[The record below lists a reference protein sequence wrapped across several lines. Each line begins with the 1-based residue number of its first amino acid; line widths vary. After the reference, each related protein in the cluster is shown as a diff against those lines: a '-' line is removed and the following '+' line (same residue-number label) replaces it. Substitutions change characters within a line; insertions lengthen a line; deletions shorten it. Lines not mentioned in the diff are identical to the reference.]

1 MRPAST
7 HPAST
12 DPADTHP
19 ASTDPASTHPADTD
33 PRPEASRRPRIT
45 HLVLVDGLPA
55 DHWVEEG
62 VDVPPSLRQRS
73 TSGRARGTALATE
86 EEQRDVELRW
96 LEALVGGRDALLALD
111 THPLAQRALEV
122 PDLGPELTGRARAIG
137 AECDRLAVDV
147 FDDEEL
153 GVALRR
159 LWEAVLV
166 ADPGM
171 LGRSTRDD
179 TAVGALVWAGAQAN
193 GLLGPEGRFLARDLW
208 PRLGVPASAAG
219 RGSALLERLAPG
231 ADLLV
236 APPGAPRL
244 RPAGRPDVLL
254 AQTRAILVTRRDA
267 LFASW
272 SR

>member
-1 MRPAST
+1 MR
-7 HPAST
+7 PAST
-12 DPADTHP
+12 DPAT
-19 ASTDPASTHPADTD
+19 
-33 PRPEASRRPRIT
+33 RRPRIT

-62 VDVPPSLRQRS
+62 VDVARS
-73 TSGRARGTALATE
+73 FPAPLTSGRARRTGAPTTDG
-86 EEQRDVELRW
+86 EQRAAELRW
-96 LEALVGGRDALLALD
+96 LEVLVGGRAALLALD
-111 THPLAQRALEV
+111 ARPLEQHPLAV
-122 PDLGPELTGRARAIG
+122 PDLGPEHTDRARAIG

-153 GVALRR
+153 SVALRR
-159 LWEAVLV
+159 LWEAVLA

-171 LGRSTRDD
+171 LARSTRDD
-179 TAVGALVWAGAQAN
+179 TAVGALVWAGARAN
-193 GLLGPEGRFLARDLW
+193 GLVGPEGRMLDRDLW

-244 RPAGRPDVLL
+244 RPTGRPDVLL
-254 AQTRAILVTRRDA
+254 ASTRELLVTRRDGLRELLA
-267 LFASW
+267 MS
-272 SR
+272 S